1 MNKYDNTQT
10 LKNLQQAYAVESK
23 ARNKYTFF
31 ANTAKEEGLEEIS
44 DIFLKTAEN
53 EREHAEMWFMEMGG
67 ISNTLENLKSAAKDE
82 NREWTDMYENFAKTA
97 ESEGFSEL
105 AQKFRS
111 VAEIEKHHEQRY
123 NKIIKEIETQE
134 TFQKPNEVCWECRA
148 CGHLMQAKQAPESCP
163 VCAHP
168 KAYFQVHLE
177 NR

>member
-97 ESEGFSEL
+97 E
-105 AQKFRS
+105 
-111 VAEIEKHHEQRY
+111 
-123 NKIIKEIETQE
+123 EIETQE

-168 KAYFQVHLE
+168 KAYFQVHCE